1 MTPRTPRP
9 RPLFID
15 VLAAL
20 VCLAI
25 AWWRTSSLEHQPMPF
40 GLVLVSVAAALYGV
54 GIGWWAR
61 SGRRRSFSVVGL
73 LVVVVVFVLLGGAP
87 PQLAGTRWAWLLAS
101 FAGAVIGSGIGERVP
116 VARASAVDPKRGR
129 RRPGGR

>member
-25 AWWRTSSLEHQPMPF
+25 AWWRTSSLENQPMPF

-61 SGRRRSFSVVGL
+61 SGRRRSFLVVGL
-73 LVVVVVFVLLGGAP
+73 LVVVVVFVLLVGAP
-87 PQLAGTRWAWLLAS
+87 PRLAGTRWAWLLTS
-101 FAGAVIGSGIGERVP
+101 FAGGIIGSGIREWV

>member
-1 MTPRTPRP
+1 
-9 RPLFID
+9 
-15 VLAAL
+15 
-20 VCLAI
+20 
-25 AWWRTSSLEHQPMPF
+25 MPF

-73 LVVVVVFVLLGGAP
+73 LVVVVVFVLLVGAP
-87 PQLAGTRWAWLLAS
+87 PRLAGTRWAWLLTS
-101 FAGAVIGSGIGERVP
+101 FAGVIIGSGIREWV